1 MSIPAT
7 FEVSQATNLMPT
19 AETFNF
25 VQLRSRKKA
34 VAIARQDLRSCPT
47 RPNLMQGDRG
57 AAHLR
62 VSALVSTCR
71 RVPVHFALCPMS
83 VPSFH
88 VKKNLSCH
96 GVGIPLDLWL

>member
-34 VAIARQDLRSCPT
+34 VAIARQDLRSFPT
-47 RPNLMQGDRG
+47 RPNLMQRDRG
-57 AAHLR
+57 APHLR
-62 VSALVSTCR
+62 VSARACS
-71 RVPVHFALCPMS
+71 
-83 VPSFH
+83 
-88 VKKNLSCH
+88 
-96 GVGIPLDLWL
+96 